1 MPTPANEV
9 SESSRSHLDRSIKLA
24 EESKQIGVNTLI
36 KLDEQGEQMKRISAD
51 AEDTEYIIK
60 GNRGVV
66 KDMRRN
72 WVVRLCCY
80 NRSDIMPDDISWDR
94 RDTPE
99 EQARVKKMIKL
110 DKRRRM
116 LRRRKKAEDPSA
128 PAGGKQSSWK
138 FWKRSKNDASDE
150 DLSDISEGSE
160 GDEEE
165 VVTPPKATLPVP
177 KVSKFLDSN
186 ATDSIVYPEDEDT
199 ALDQLHGTIQDLK
212 IVALQISETSRAQT
226 ETLAGISTQVNK
238 NQDQLDKNNKLIG
251 KLGRRVKDDGDN
263 GMLSAQDRLAI
274 MGVQSAITSKFNN

>member
-116 LRRRKKAEDPSA
+116 LRRRKKAEEPSA

-165 VVTPPKATLPVP
+165 VVTPPNATLPVP

>member
-1 MPTPANEV
+1 
-9 SESSRSHLDRSIKLA
+9 
-24 EESKQIGVNTLI
+24 
-36 KLDEQGEQMKRISAD
+36 
-51 AEDTEYIIK
+51 
-60 GNRGVV
+60 
-66 KDMRRN
+66 
-72 WVVRLCCY
+72 
-80 NRSDIMPDDISWDR
+80 
-94 RDTPE
+94 
-99 EQARVKKMIKL
+99 
-110 DKRRRM
+110 M
-116 LRRRKKAEDPSA
+116 LRRRKKAEDPTV

-160 GDEEE
+160 GEEEE
-165 VVTPPKATLPVP
+165 VVTPPKSTLPVP

>member
-116 LRRRKKAEDPSA
+116 LRRRKKAEEPSA

-212 IVALQISETSRAQT
+212 IVALQISETSRVQT